1 MTFRW
6 NVLFSLTTGAED
18 IFFAFYAQIT
28 LLLPDLHMQVTADA
42 LIAEGVNK
50 DQIET
55 IGCGGTPNMF
65 GKNRLNRVVILE
77 AVK

>member
-28 LLLPDLHMQVTADA
+28 LLLPGLHMQVTVDA
-42 LIAEGVNK
+42 LIAEQN
-50 DQIET
+50 
-55 IGCGGTPNMF
+55 
-65 GKNRLNRVVILE
+65 
-77 AVK
+77 